1 MAEYDVVVVGSGF
14 GGSVA
19 ALRLVEKGYRV
30 LVLEAGR
37 RFTDQTLPRTSWD
50 VSRFLWA
57 PRLGWLGIQ
66 RIHVLP
72 DVVVLA
78 ARVSAAGRST
88 TRTPLP
94 ADVRRVLPRPA
105 VVGHHDW
112 RAELAPFYDQASRML
127 GSSTTRR
134 TPPPTRSCAGPPTTW
149 ASGTRSGSPRAAW
162 CSARPARWCPT
173 RSSAARG
180 RRAAA
185 AWSAASA

>member
-37 RFTDQTLPRTSWD
+37 RFTDETLPGTSWD

-78 ARVSAAGRST
+78 GAGVCVGLST
-88 TRTPLP
+88 TPSMRL
-94 ADVRRVLPRPA
+94 
-105 VVGHHDW
+105 
-112 RAELAPFYDQASRML
+112 
-127 GSSTTRR
+127 
-134 TPPPTRSCAGPPTTW
+134 
-149 ASGTRSGSPRAAW
+149 
-162 CSARPARWCPT
+162 
-173 RSSAARG
+173 
-180 RRAAA
+180 
-185 AWSAASA
+185 AWS